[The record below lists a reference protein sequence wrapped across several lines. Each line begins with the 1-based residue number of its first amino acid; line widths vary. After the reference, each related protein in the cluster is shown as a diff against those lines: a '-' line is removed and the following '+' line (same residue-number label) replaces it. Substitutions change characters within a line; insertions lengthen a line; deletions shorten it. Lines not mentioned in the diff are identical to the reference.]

1 MAGKLK
7 RFSRPRRSS
16 MEKPVLSSAEA
27 DDAVAKEAAK
37 PAVNRPIDNMRGAFW
52 ILLAAVLSSQML
64 MLVKLVGSQ
73 LPSTEVAFFR
83 GAFGLAFIMPFV
95 LRNGVDGFRTKR
107 PGLQALRGLSSSLIL
122 ICGFYAMVHLPLAQV
137 SAISFSRPL
146 FVLVLAALFLGER
159 IRMFRTMATLAG
171 FVGVLI
177 IVRPGAGMEPAAL
190 IALLAAVFIAVN
202 VTLVR
207 ILTRTDKVA
216 TMVFYPALVQTIV
229 LAIPAAAVWQTPT
242 WEQAGLLL
250 GVGMVGTLMQACVV
264 RAYSYAETSAM
275 APFDYTR
282 LLFATLVGYLIFAEV
297 PDIWTG
303 VGSAI
308 LIGATFYIAR
318 REARLSR
325 ETAAQP

>member
-1 MAGKLK
+1 MRKTT
-7 RFSRPRRSS
+7 
-16 MEKPVLSSAEA
+16 LSTAET
-27 DDAVAKEAAK
+27 DDSVAKKEPKYAENQ
-37 PAVNRPIDNMRGAFW
+37 PVDNMRGAFW
-52 ILLAAVLSSQML
+52 ILLAALISSQML

-95 LRNGVDGFRTKR
+95 LRNGVAGFRTKR

-122 ICGFYAMVHLPLAQV
+122 ICGFYAIVHLPLSQM
-137 SAISFSRPL
+137 SAITFSRPL

-159 IRMFRTMATLAG
+159 IRLFRTMATLAG
-171 FVGVLI
+171 FIGVLI
-177 IVRPGAGMEPAAL
+177 IIRPGAGMEPAAL
-190 IALLAAVFIAVN
+190 IAVLAAVFIAVN

-216 TMVFYPALVQTIV
+216 TMVFYPALIQTIV

-250 GVGMVGTLMQACVV
+250 GVGMAGTLTQACVV

-282 LLFATLVGYLIFAEV
+282 LLFATLVGYFIFEEV
-297 PDIWTG
+297 PDMWTG

-318 REARLSR
+318 RETKLAR
-325 ETAAQP
+325 ETSAVP

>member
-1 MAGKLK
+1 MTE
-7 RFSRPRRSS
+7 RI
-16 MEKPVLSSAEA
+16 LSTAEA
-27 DDAVAKEAAK
+27 DDAIAKESAPAAK
-37 PAVNRPIDNMRGAFW
+37 NRPVDNIKGAFW
-52 ILLAAVLSSQML
+52 ILLAAVLSSQL
-64 MLVKLVGSQ
+64 LLLVKLVGSQ

-83 GAFGLAFIMPFV
+83 GAFGLVIILPFV
-95 LRNGVDGFRTKR
+95 LRNGRDGFRTKR

-122 ICGFYAMVHLPLAQV
+122 MSGFYAMVHLPLSQV

-159 IRMFRTMATLAG
+159 IRMFRTMATLVG
-171 FVGVLI
+171 FLGVLI
-177 IVRPGAGMEPAAL
+177 IVRPGADMEPAAL
-190 IALLAAVFIAVN
+190 IALFAAVFVAVN

-207 ILTRTDKVA
+207 ILTRTDRVA

-229 LAIPAAAVWQTPT
+229 LAIPAAAVWQTPS
-242 WEQAGLLL
+242 WEQAGLLF
-250 GVGMVGTLMQACVV
+250 GVGFVGTLIQTCVV

-282 LLFATLVGYLIFAEV
+282 LIFATLVGYFVFAEV

-318 REARLSR
+318 REARLAR
-325 ETAAQP
+325 ETAEGA